1 MTPIREQFVAKL
13 GEPIHEEQ
21 IPDKRIS
28 VAVFKADD
36 AFLVVM
42 MGTHFA
48 AVTPKKIT
56 TMEDA
61 LKEIADMKAGLQKPE
76 VRAMAEDMKRQQNAR
91 WN

>member
-1 MTPIREQFVAKL
+1 MTIRANFVEKL
-13 GEPIHEEQ
+13 GEPLHEEQ
-21 IPDKRIS
+21 IADKRIS

-48 AVTPKKIT
+48 AVTPKKIA
-56 TMEDA
+56 TMEAA
-61 LKEIADMKAGLQKPE
+61 LKEVADMKAGLEKPE